1 MYADVIV
8 DISVEALDKTY
19 QYHIPQRLEGD
30 IGIGTPVKVPFGRGN
45 RVLGGFVLNLTEKPA
60 YEVERIKDI
69 LAVEKKQVS
78 VEGQLLQMAAFIRER
93 YGSTMNEALKTVLP
107 IKKKIKSVEEHWL
120 NFAIDKSQIPDIL
133 HEYERK
139 HYVAKVRLL
148 KGMLDE
154 NGTMTRR
161 MADLKYKV
169 KKPVI
174 DSLVKEGILCVTR
187 ERKYR
192 NPLPDV
198 EGKRNTKKILNEG
211 QQQIVEDFS
220 REYKAGIRRPYLL
233 YGITGSGKTE
243 VYMNFLRTVIEEG
256 KQAIV
261 LIPEIALTFQTVSRF
276 RAEFGERVS
285 VIHSRLS
292 EGERY
297 DQYERAKNGEVDIMV
312 GPRSALFT
320 PFERL
325 GIIIMDEEHEASYIS
340 EGAPRYHSD
349 EVALYRAGLTEASV
363 VFGSATPSVKS
374 YLAARE
380 GKYKEYCLTKRAGN
394 AALPDI
400 HVVDLRE
407 EMKAKNRSVF
417 SRLLQEKLSERLQRG
432 EQSMLFINR
441 RGYAGFVSCRNC
453 GNVLQCPHCDVSMT
467 AHKNHLGEVD
477 TLVCHYCGHAVKM
490 PERCPECG
498 SPYIATFGLG
508 TQRVEE
514 MLHRQFPMARILR
527 MDADTTAGKN
537 GHEGILSGFREGKA
551 DILIGTQM
559 IVKGH
564 DFPNVTLVAALA
576 ADMSMFE
583 NDYRSSE
590 RTFQLLMQAS
600 GRSGRGRKPG
610 EVVIQT
616 YRPDH
621 YVIES
626 VAGQN
631 AELFYENEL
640 AYRRLLKYPPYVS
653 MLSVYLL
660 SENQD
665 MGQQCVGKL
674 AQKIHGK
681 FGEKAILV
689 GPTAAG
695 VKRVKDRFRFVLYIK
710 TESMTVLQS
719 VKELI
724 GRMAEENPTVYIQY
738 EVDEGVRTEIK
749 NWRERNGTEKYPGNW
764 R

>member
-19 QYHIPQRLEGD
+19 QYRIPERLEEFVQ
-30 IGIGTPVKVPFGRGN
+30 IGTPVKVPFGRGN
-45 RVLGGFVLNLTEKPA
+45 RVLNGFVVNRTERAAFAP
-60 YEVERIKDI
+60 ERMKEI
-69 LAVEKKQVS
+69 LAVEKSQVS
-78 VEGQLLQMAAFIRER
+78 VEGQLLQIAGFIRDR

-107 IKKKIKSVEEHWL
+107 IKKKVKSVEEHWL
-120 NFAIDKSQIPDIL
+120 NFAIEKNLVLDIM

-148 KGMLDE
+148 RGMFAE
-154 NGTMTRR
+154 GGMMTRR
-161 MADLKYKV
+161 MADLKYQV
-169 KKPVI
+169 KKPVV

-192 NPLPDV
+192 NPV
-198 EGKRNTKKILNEG
+198 EQSTRTEAPEKMLNEE
-211 QQQIVEDFS
+211 QSRIVADFS
-220 REYKAGIRRPYLL
+220 AEYCQGIRRPYLL

-243 VYMNFLRTVIEEG
+243 VYIRLLKMVIKEG

-276 RAEFGERVS
+276 QSAFGERVS

-292 EGERY
+292 DGERF
-297 DQYERAKNGEVDIMV
+297 DQYERAKNGEIDIMI

-320 PFERL
+320 PFENL
-325 GIIIMDEEHEASYIS
+325 GIIIMDEEHEGSYIS

-349 EVALYRAGLTEASV
+349 EVALYRAGLSGASV

-374 YLAARE
+374 YLAVQE
-380 GKYKEYCLTKRAGN
+380 GRYKEYRLTKRAGE
-394 AALPDI
+394 AELPQI

-407 EMKAKNRSVF
+407 ELKARNRSVF
-417 SRLLQEKLSERLQRG
+417 SRILQEKLKERIERR
-432 EQSMLFINR
+432 EQAMLFINR

-467 AHKNHLGEVD
+467 AHKNHTGDVD

-490 PERCPECG
+490 PEHCPECG
-498 SPYIATFGLG
+498 SPYIAAFGLG
-508 TQRVEE
+508 TQKVEE
-514 MLHRQFPMARILR
+514 MLQKLFPAARVLR
-527 MDADTTAGKN
+527 MDADTTSGKY
-537 GHEGILSGFREGKA
+537 GHENILSEFRKGNA

-600 GRSGRGRKPG
+600 GRAGRGKKRG
-610 EVVIQT
+610 EVIIQT
-616 YRPDH
+616 YQPEH
-621 YVIES
+621 YVIQS
-626 VAGQN
+626 VAAQN
-631 AELFYENEL
+631 AEMFYENEM
-640 AYRRLLKYPPYVS
+640 AYRRMMKYPPCCF
-653 MLSVYLL
+653 MLSVGV
-660 SENQD
+660 SAENKEKGERCAAVIAERIR
-665 MGQQCVGKL
+665 GQFGKRV
-674 AQKIHGK
+674 A
-681 FGEKAILV
+681 LV
-689 GPTAAG
+689 GPAHGA
-695 VKRVKDRFRFVLYIK
+695 VRRVKDRFQLILYVK
-710 TESMTVLQS
+710 CESMQTLMQ
-719 VKELI
+719 VKDSISNGIDSEKY
-724 GRMAEENPTVYIQY
+724 ECYIQY
-738 EVDEGVRTEIK
+738 EVD
-749 NWRERNGTEKYPGNW
+749 
-764 R
+764 